1 MADLGMSNM
10 ECIVASTKTASE
22 ALNIQSETGTIEKGK
37 EADILLVD
45 GNPLRDI
52 KILQDTQK
60 ILMIMKGGNIE
71 IDRGTSRI
79 A

>member
-1 MADLGMSNM
+1 LG
-10 ECIVASTKTASE
+10 
-22 ALNIQSETGTIEKGK
+22 IQSETGTIEKGK

-52 KILQDTQK
+52 KILQDTRK

-71 IDRGTSRI
+71 VDRGTKE
-79 A
+79 